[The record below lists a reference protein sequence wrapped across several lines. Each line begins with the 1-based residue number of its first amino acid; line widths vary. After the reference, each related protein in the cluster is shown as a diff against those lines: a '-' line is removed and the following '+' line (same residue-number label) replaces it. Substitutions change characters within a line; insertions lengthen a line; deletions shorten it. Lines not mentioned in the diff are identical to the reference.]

1 MRSSNTTGR
10 RFAGVGVPT
19 RSSRLKPLNLEP
31 ARPCLNP
38 ATCTHSP
45 TCARSGRRGNF
56 LLWLTVSGT
65 VVAVLAAVSM
75 AIGGASMSMTDI
87 LLGRATGDDMQI
99 FLASR
104 LPRTLAVML
113 SGAAMAVAGLVMQL
127 LVRNRFVEPST
138 TGVTESAGLGIL
150 VATIFVPTLNL
161 PLKMIVAVVFALAG
175 TFLLTALIRALPHRD
190 IIVVP
195 LIGLILSGVIGA
207 GATFLAWE
215 FDMQGTLNAWM
226 TGDFSGIIR
235 GRYELL
241 WIVAVV
247 AALAYVFADR
257 FTVAGLGE
265 DLARNLGINFKSVQ
279 AIGLTI
285 VAVVTGIT
293 TVVAGP
299 LPFLGLVVPNLVS
312 MIQGDYIRR
321 SLPLVALI
329 GAAFVLLADIIGR
342 SLIAPA
348 EVPVGVVMGIIGA
361 GVFLA
366 ILLRRVK

>member
-1 MRSSNTTGR
+1 
-10 RFAGVGVPT
+10 
-19 RSSRLKPLNLEP
+19 
-31 ARPCLNP
+31 
-38 ATCTHSP
+38 
-45 TCARSGRRGNF
+45 
-56 LLWLTVSGT
+56 
-65 VVAVLAAVSM
+65 
-75 AIGGASMSMTDI
+75 MSIIDI
-87 LLGRATGDDMQI
+87 LLGRASADDMQI
-99 FLASR
+99 LLASR
-104 LPRTLAVML
+104 LPRTLAIML
-113 SGAAMAVAGLVMQL
+113 SGAAMAVAGLVLQL

-150 VATIFVPTLNL
+150 VVTIFHPTLSL
-161 PLKMIVAVVFALAG
+161 PAKMAVAVVFALLG
-175 TFLLTALIRALPHRD
+175 TVVLTAVIRTLPYRD

-215 FDMQGTLNAWM
+215 FSLHGTLNAWM

-247 AALAYVFADR
+247 AALAYLYADR

-265 DLARNLGINFKSVQ
+265 DLARNLGLNFRSVQ
-279 AIGLTI
+279 AAGLTI

-321 SLPLVALI
+321 SLPLVALV

-342 SLIAPA
+342 LLIYPS
-348 EVPVGVVMGIIGA
+348 EVPVGVVMGVLGA
-361 GVFLA
+361 GIFLA